1 MRYYRYI
8 LPKLFKME
16 LKEYPYLVWLDL
28 EMTGLDPDSER
39 IIEIATVIT
48 SSDLEEVIEGPNLV
62 INQPREYLDN
72 MDEWNTSHHGNSGL
86 IEAVK
91 VSNITDELAEKET
104 LNFLMKYLEIGTS
117 PLCGNSISQDRRFL
131 NRYMPDLAKFFHY
144 RNINVSSIKE
154 LTKRWRPD
162 LDGKIIKSTSHRAL
176 SDVYESIEELKFYRD
191 NLFKKD

>member
-1 MRYYRYI
+1 
-8 LPKLFKME
+8 ME

-91 VSNITDELAEKET
+91 VSNVTDELAEKET
-104 LNFLMKYLEIGTS
+104 LNFLMKYLEIDTS

-144 RNINVSSIKE
+144 RNIDVSSIKE

-162 LDGKIIKSTSHRAL
+162 LDRKIIKSTSHRAL

>member
-1 MRYYRYI
+1 
-8 LPKLFKME
+8 ME

-144 RNINVSSIKE
+144 RNIDVSSIKE

-162 LDGKIIKSTSHRAL
+162 LDG
-176 SDVYESIEELKFYRD
+176 
-191 NLFKKD
+191 

>member
-1 MRYYRYI
+1 
-8 LPKLFKME
+8 ME

-144 RNINVSSIKE
+144 RNIDVSSIKE

-162 LDGKIIKSTSHRAL
+162 LDGKMIKSTSHRAL

-191 NLFKKD
+191 NLFKND